1 MKKSVNPPQF
11 EKMEYEGFISADA
24 GVDSMV
30 LESKASNRPLKVQAK
45 DTDYADVRSMGL
57 FPCVGSSENILHM

>member
-1 MKKSVNPPQF
+1 
-11 EKMEYEGFISADA
+11 MEYEGFISADA